1 MDADQGR
8 RKKLRDDRLELL
20 RWRVAAKLGYP
31 SVAAWM
37 EATTQRE
44 QSYMI
49 ALAMLDGW
57 GEEWQEIAARLV
69 NLLRGTARHEVKA
82 EDVLTS
88 HDVRRRWLWLE
99 EDSDELAEVDWQAA
113 ATAMRQQFTGM
124 S

>member
-1 MDADQGR
+1 
-8 RKKLRDDRLELL
+8 
-20 RWRVAAKLGYP
+20 
-31 SVAAWM
+31 
-37 EATTQRE
+37 
-44 QSYMI
+44 MI

-69 NLLRGTARHEVKA
+69 NLLRGTAQHEVKA

-99 EDSDELAEVDWQAA
+99 EDSDERTEVDWQAA
-113 ATAMRQQFTGM
+113 ATAMRQQFTGI